1 MTRKIQT
8 RNKQTKKTKLKS
20 PIWINLEINWKELN
34 QRIDEKKKKERSVDL
49 RDGHILLS

>member
-20 PIWINLEINWKELN
+20 PIWINLEINQKELN
-34 QRIDEKKKKERSVDL
+34 QRIDGKKKKKSVEL
-49 RDGHILLS
+49 GDGHILLS